1 MTKTQYPHLLKPL
14 DLGFTTLKNRTLMGS
29 MHTGLEEA
37 KGGFQRLAAFY
48 AERAKGDAGIII
60 TGGVAPNWEGWVKP
74 FAARMTKDSHVK
86 EHQIV
91 TKAVHDAGGKIAMQ
105 ILHTGRYAY
114 HPLSVAPSRIPS
126 PITPFGPR
134 EMTVWDIKRTIK
146 DYISAAKLAQK
157 AGYDGVEIMGSEGY
171 LINQF
176 IVKHTNHRTDEWGG
190 SYENRIKLPIEI
202 VQKTRKAVGENFII
216 IYRLSMIDLIEDGSS
231 WEEVVQLAKA
241 IEAAGATIINTGIGW
256 HEARIPTIATQ
267 VPRGAFSWV
276 TKKLKSEISIPLCTS
291 NRINDPQVA
300 EDILADGHADM
311 VSMARPFLA
320 DAYFV
325 SKAAAGKADE
335 INTCIACNQACLDHT
350 FSNKIASCL
359 VNPRAC
365 FETKIIYQPLD
376 RAKKLA
382 VVGSGPA
389 GMEFATTAARRG
401 HDVTLFD
408 SANEIGGQF
417 NLAKNIPGKE
427 EFHQTIRY
435 FKKQIE
441 LTGVKLV
448 LNKRIAAEDLQSF
461 DEVILATGIIPREI
475 KIEGADLKKV
485 VNYID
490 IIKGNHVAG
499 KRVAVIGAGGIGFD
513 VSEYLSTE
521 DPDHEPTIQEWL
533 KEWGIDPNNEVRGGI
548 EGILPQI
555 PKSPREIVMF
565 QRTEGKVGAKLGK
578 TTGWIHRTNL
588 KKKKVRM
595 VDGVEYL
602 KIDDEGLHYR
612 DKDDSIKV
620 FACDTVVICAG
631 QLSQKE
637 LQNPILALNKPVHL
651 IGGASV
657 AAELDAKRA
666 IDQAARL
673 AAII

>member
-1 MTKTQYPHLLKPL
+1 MTNTNYPHLLKPL

-448 LNKRIAAEDLQSF
+448 LNKRVAAEDLQSF

-666 IDQAARL
+666 IDQAAKL